1 MFAALVKKNLR
12 SLPAILLQIP
22 SGVNIE
28 GIFRGI
34 NEIKKYVKMRKSEKQ
49 IEIESAYW

>member
-1 MFAALVKKNLR
+1 MFAGLVTKTLR

-22 SGVNIE
+22 SIFTPE

-34 NEIKKYVKMRKSEKQ
+34 NEIKKYVKMRKSEK
-49 IEIESAYW
+49 EIESAYW